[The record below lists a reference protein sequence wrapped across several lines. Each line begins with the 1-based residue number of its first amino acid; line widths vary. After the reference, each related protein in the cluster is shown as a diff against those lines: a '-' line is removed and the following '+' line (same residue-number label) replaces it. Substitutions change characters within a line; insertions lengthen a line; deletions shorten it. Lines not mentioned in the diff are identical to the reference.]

1 VCRGCSL
8 RTICWERDYAKTY
21 NALNDATPA
30 LLTQGRGR
38 GRVGGRDVEFP
49 GVSKLD

>member
-1 VCRGCSL
+1 MIFDRAAERVCRGCSL

-30 LLTQGRGR
+30 LLTQGRC
-38 GRVGGRDVEFP
+38 V
-49 GVSKLD
+49 